1 MADYNYVKET
11 FEEEKTISA
20 PSEEEEKVPA
30 AKMPKTQEYD
40 NFGYVT
46 PDGSFIP
53 SDYGTHE
60 ESAIKIVKEMGW
72 MKERRNSVYDLCRDF
87 LVYVKGYA
95 LIHNPLM
102 DGGYIVTHNPAKDL
116 TKAQRE
122 TLYDYFTENGDS
134 YLANAMFSQEEDYE
148 R

>member
-1 MADYNYVKET
+1 
-11 FEEEKTISA
+11 
-20 PSEEEEKVPA
+20 
-30 AKMPKTQEYD
+30 
-40 NFGYVT
+40 
-46 PDGSFIP
+46 
-53 SDYGTHE
+53 
-60 ESAIKIVKEMGW
+60 MGW

-134 YLANAMFSQEEDYE
+134 FLANQYIQEDDYE